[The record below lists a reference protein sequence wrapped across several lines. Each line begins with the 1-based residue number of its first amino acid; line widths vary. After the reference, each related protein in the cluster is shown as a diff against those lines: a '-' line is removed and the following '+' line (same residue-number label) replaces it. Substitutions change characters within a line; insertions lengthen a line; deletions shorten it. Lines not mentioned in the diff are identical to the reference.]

1 LVDRAGRV
9 RVWAW
14 LAGIVFASILFRW
27 WYGRGMVAPFIMT
40 DELIYADLARSLA
53 DGHGLEVRGEPYL
66 VSVIYPLLLAPV
78 YALYDSLPDAY
89 AAVKVV
95 NAIVM
100 SLAAIP
106 AYLLARRVL
115 PTGFSLFAALL
126 AVALPSM
133 VYTGTVMTE
142 NAFYPAFLLFAW
154 ALIRM
159 LERPAPAAQ
168 VLVLAL
174 AAGAALIRVQGVAL
188 LLAAL
193 TAPLLLR
200 RTLRPYALL
209 YGVVVG
215 GAALILLAQVA
226 RGGSLSSLLG
236 AYKVAG
242 ETGYDAGQVVRFLLW
257 HVAELD
263 LYLGVFPVVA
273 FALLLVRA
281 RTLDP
286 PLQALLA
293 ATGALSVWVL
303 LVVATFASQFAANR
317 IQERNMFFL
326 APLFLVAL
334 LAWLD
339 RGAPRPRAAAALAA
353 IGLGAL
359 PAVIPYERFI
369 ETGVKSDTLML
380 LPLWELQ
387 DRIGLDR
394 VDEIV
399 LLCGLLAAAAFLLLP
414 RRFALA
420 FPAAVLVYFALAFPA
435 IQLGKPNGVEQASIG
450 ALFQG
455 IRAEHRDWIDRAVPD
470 GAEVAL
476 VWTGRPD
483 RFTVNLNE
491 FFSRS
496 VGPIYVTDV
505 GVPGSL
511 PETRIELDSATGRF
525 DPPVRA
531 RYAVV
536 DGSIAPDGEVLARD
550 VGWGL
555 AVWKLEGGELIS
567 TTSVSGLY
575 PNDTWSGDE
584 VRWRRLRCDGGELRV
599 ALSSDPSLFQE
610 DQTVTAFT
618 GIDTMV
624 TQRLGPR
631 EQGTLVV
638 PLYAQGGTC
647 EARFRIART
656 VVPSEVVPGSEDSRA
671 LGAHFNGF
679 DYRAP

>member
-1 LVDRAGRV
+1 LVDRARRV
-9 RVWAW
+9 PAWAW
-14 LAGIVFASILFRW
+14 LAGIVVASSLFRW
-27 WYGRGMVAPFIMT
+27 WYGRGMVAPFIMV
-40 DELIYADLARSLA
+40 DELIYSELGRSLA
-53 DGHGLEVRGEPYL
+53 GGHGLEVRGEPYF

-78 YALYDSLPDAY
+78 YAVFDSLPDAY
-89 AAVKVV
+89 AVVKAL

-100 SLAAIP
+100 SLAAVP

-115 PTGFSLFAALL
+115 PTGLSLLAALL

-142 NAFYPAFLLFAW
+142 NVFYPAFLLVAW
-154 ALIRM
+154 ALVRM
-159 LERPAPAAQ
+159 LERPTRAAQ
-168 VLVLAL
+168 LLVLAL
-174 AAGAALIRVQGVAL
+174 AAGTVLIRVQAVAL
-188 LLAAL
+188 LLAVL

-200 RTLRPYALL
+200 RGLRSYVPL
-209 YGVVVG
+209 YGIAVG
-215 GAALILLAQVA
+215 GGVLVVLAQLA
-226 RGGSLSSLLG
+226 RGRSLSSLLG
-236 AYKVAG
+236 AYAVVG

-257 HVAELD
+257 HAAELD
-263 LYLGVFPVVA
+263 LYLGVFPLVA

-303 LVVATFASQFAANR
+303 LVVSTFASHFASNR

-334 LAWLD
+334 LAWVD
-339 RGAPRPRAAAALAA
+339 RGAPRPRAVATIAAVA
-353 IGLGAL
+353 LGAL
-359 PAVIPYERFI
+359 PAAIPFERFI

-387 DRIGLDR
+387 DRIGIDR

-399 LLCGLLAAAAFLLLP
+399 LLVGLLAAAAFVLLP

-420 FPAAVLVYFALAFPA
+420 LPVAVLVYFAIAFPA
-435 IQLGKPNGVEQASIG
+435 IQLARPNGLEQASIG

-496 VGPIYVTDV
+496 VGPIYVTDL

-511 PETRIELDSATGRF
+511 PETRVEVDPETGRF
-525 DPPVRA
+525 EPPVRA
-531 RYAVV
+531 RYVVV
-536 DGSIAPDGEVLARD
+536 DGSIAPDGKVLARD
-550 VGWGL
+550 EGWGL
-555 AVWKLEGGELIS
+555 ALWKLDGGELIS
-567 TTSVSGLY
+567 TTSVQGLY
-575 PNDTWSGDE
+575 PNDTWSGRE
-584 VRWRRLRCDGGELRV
+584 VRWRRLRCDGGRLRV
-599 ALSSDPSLFQE
+599 ALSSDPSLFRQ
-610 DQTVTAFT
+610 DQVVTAFS
-618 GIDTMV
+618 GVDEVASVHVPPAGQV
-624 TQRLGPR
+624 TLD
-631 EQGTLVV
+631 V
-638 PLYAQGGTC
+638 PLSAQRGAC
-647 EARFRIART
+647 DVRFEIART
-656 VVPSEVVPGSEDSRA
+656 VVPNGNDTRR